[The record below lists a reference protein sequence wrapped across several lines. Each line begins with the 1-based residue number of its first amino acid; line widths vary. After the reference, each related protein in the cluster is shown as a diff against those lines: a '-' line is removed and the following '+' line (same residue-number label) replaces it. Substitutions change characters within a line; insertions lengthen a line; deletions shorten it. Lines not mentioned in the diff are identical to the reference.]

1 MATKNQR
8 KKLATAPA
16 PAKVK
21 STDDTGE
28 SQAIKD
34 AAFNSTQEQT
44 EFDDDDMVTAIIPKS
59 FQLTL
64 DNHAHVSYEAGTQD
78 MPREHAEHWFA
89 VAMGVEI
96 YGE

>member
-8 KKLATAPA
+8 KKIATP
-16 PAKVK
+16 PVDRK
-21 STDDTGE
+21 DDSGE

-44 EFDDDDMVTAIIPKS
+44 EFDDDDMVTAIIPTS

-64 DNHAHVSYEAGTQD
+64 DNHQHVKYEAGTQD
-78 MPREHAEHWFA
+78 MPRDHAEHWFA

>member
-1 MATKNQR
+1 MQTKKSGSQPR
-8 KKLATAPA
+8 KQLATP
-16 PAKVK
+16 PVDRK
-21 STDDTGE
+21 DDSGE
-28 SQAIKD
+28 SQSIKD

-44 EFDDDDMVTAIIPKS
+44 EFDDDDMVTAIIPTA

-64 DNHAHVSYEAGTQD
+64 DNHHHVKYEAGTQD
-78 MPREHAEHWFA
+78 MPRAHAEHWFA

>member
-16 PAKVK
+16 AKAN
-21 STDDTGE
+21 TGDDTGE
-28 SQAIKD
+28 SQSIKD

-44 EFDDDDMVTAIIPKS
+44 EFDDEDMVTAIIPTA

-64 DNHAHVSYEAGTQD
+64 DNHAHAKYEAGTQD

>member
-8 KKLATAPA
+8 KKLATPPA
-16 PAKVK
+16 AKAGNDE
-21 STDDTGE
+21 SAE
-28 SQAIKD
+28 SQSIKD

-44 EFDDDDMVTAIIPKS
+44 EFDDEDMVTAIIPTA

-64 DNHAHVSYEAGTQD
+64 DNHAHVKYEAGTQD

>member
-16 PAKVK
+16 VK
-21 STDDTGE
+21 ANTPDDSAE
-28 SQAIKD
+28 SQAIKN
-34 AAFNSTQEQT
+34 AAFNSTTEQT
-44 EFDDDDMVTAIIPKS
+44 EVEDEDMVTAIVPTS

-64 DNHAHVSYEAGTQD
+64 DDHAHVKYEAGTQD
-78 MPREHAEHWFA
+78 MPRAHAEHWFA